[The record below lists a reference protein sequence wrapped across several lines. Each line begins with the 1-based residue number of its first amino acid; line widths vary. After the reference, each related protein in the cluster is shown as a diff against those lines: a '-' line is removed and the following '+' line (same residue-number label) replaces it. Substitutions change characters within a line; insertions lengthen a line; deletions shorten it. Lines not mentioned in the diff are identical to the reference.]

1 MFMWAQRLLKL
12 SMCFSLKHFFMSVRI
27 PKEVASAPLTVLEL
41 AKPVM
46 VNILPC
52 ILVLL
57 AL

>member
-1 MFMWAQRLLKL
+1 
-12 SMCFSLKHFFMSVRI
+12 MSVTI
-27 PKEVASAPLTVLEL
+27 TKEVASAPLTVLEL